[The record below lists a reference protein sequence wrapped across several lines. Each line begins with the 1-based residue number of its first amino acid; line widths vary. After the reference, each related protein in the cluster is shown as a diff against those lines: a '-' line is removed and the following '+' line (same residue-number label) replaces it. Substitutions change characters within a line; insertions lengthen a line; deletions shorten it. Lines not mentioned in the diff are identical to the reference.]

1 MGNLLRL
8 LSRDETPKYDV
19 FVDFENAQPTDTEKE
34 VYILVECVLIEANDI
49 LCELQTYKGA
59 GPEIRE

>member
-19 FVDFENAQPTDTEKE
+19 FVDFESEYDSSHYI
-34 VYILVECVLIEANDI
+34 YILIISLF
-49 LCELQTYKGA
+49 
-59 GPEIRE
+59 

>member
-19 FVDFENAQPTDTEKE
+19 FVDFESEYDSFTT
-34 VYILVECVLIEANDI
+34 
-49 LCELQTYKGA
+49 TTFS
-59 GPEIRE
+59 

>member
-19 FVDFENAQPTDTEKE
+19 FVDFESESSLSLLYLFLIYLIITKVLLSFDQTLGRQ
-34 VYILVECVLIEANDI
+34 ILKKMFI
-49 LCELQTYKGA
+49 Y
-59 GPEIRE
+59 